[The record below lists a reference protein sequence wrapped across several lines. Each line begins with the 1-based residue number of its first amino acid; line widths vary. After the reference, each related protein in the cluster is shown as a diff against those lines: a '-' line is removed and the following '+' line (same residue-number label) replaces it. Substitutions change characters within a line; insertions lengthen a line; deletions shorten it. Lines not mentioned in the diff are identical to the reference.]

1 MPSFLGKPPTMTAM
15 LTPVHASTTS
25 VVATT
30 PGTIQV
36 SNQSMLSYINVYMH
50 TYILAYIQIQKYYMY
65 RI

>member
-15 LTPVHASTTS
+15 LTPVQASTTS

-36 SNQSMLSYINVYMH
+36 SNQSMMSYIQYIH
-50 TYILAYIQIQKYYMY
+50 TYILEYIQIQKYYMY